1 MCRADTRRA
10 AFVLQGGLRFNA
22 LRTSDLG
29 WHYSQKMK
37 SVVSLV
43 CLDGRQTDRQ
53 TEQLPPRK
61 KVLTRTSK
69 VLRGFLVRFFLVAV
83 TLYFMQIPCTNLIET
98 GKGGGWHWQL
108 ISSDHIADS
117 IQISRRREIRIP
129 V

>member
-61 KVLTRTSK
+61 K
-69 VLRGFLVRFFLVAV
+69 GFNTYVQGVERFLSPVFPS
-83 TLYFMQIPCTNLIET
+83 FC
-98 GKGGGWHWQL
+98 H
-108 ISSDHIADS
+108 S
-117 IQISRRREIRIP
+117 IFY
-129 V
+129 VDYLH